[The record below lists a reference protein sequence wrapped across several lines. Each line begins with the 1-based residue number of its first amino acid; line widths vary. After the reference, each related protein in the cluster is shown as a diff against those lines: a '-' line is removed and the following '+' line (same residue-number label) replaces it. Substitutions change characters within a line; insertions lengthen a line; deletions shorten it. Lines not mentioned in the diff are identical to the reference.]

1 MKKMPLFKSLSTLM
15 AALVLSFYAIAQD
28 KKIDLTVTT
37 EKSTSSDWYT
47 QPWVWIAGGAVFV
60 LILVA
65 LLRNNRNRA

>member
-1 MKKMPLFKSLSTLM
+1 M